1 MSETKQNKSLE
12 SVKIVFFSYG
22 LIATLISLGI
32 MFCRMA
38 ELKPIFLF
46 TIEPIAYLSSVTF
59 FSILVISGLIDRYF
73 RNQP

>member
-1 MSETKQNKSLE
+1 MSETKQNKLHE

-22 LIATLISLGI
+22 LIATVTALGI
-32 MFCRMA
+32 VLCRMA

-59 FSILVISGLIDRYF
+59 FSILVISRLIDPSF
-73 RNQP
+73 RN